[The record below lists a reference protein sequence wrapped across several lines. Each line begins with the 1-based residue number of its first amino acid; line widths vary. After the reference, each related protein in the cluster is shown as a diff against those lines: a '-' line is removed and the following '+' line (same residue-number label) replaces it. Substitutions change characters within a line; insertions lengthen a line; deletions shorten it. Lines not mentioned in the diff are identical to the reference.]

1 MFFDANSLFVSTA
14 GQSAVNAEFEERE
27 EWIDNHNYDPSN
39 LNWCSLDVG
48 NLSRDNALR
57 AYYSVYTVDN
67 LYQYYVFRS
76 LIVNLNLAGRL
87 KNNKAFTL
95 GHYIPFR
102 KGGVHFPCNWIIQ
115 TRKENNLAGDT
126 MPRFKDKWTWE
137 KQMGYINAHL
147 PPNLKEPYAS
157 RAKEMMRIVKSF
169 Y

>member
-39 LNWCSLDVG
+39 LNWCSLD
-48 NLSRDNALR
+48 
-57 AYYSVYTVDN
+57 VDN

-115 TRKENNLAGDT
+115 TRKENSLAGDT